1 MALPGISITEADGK
15 IFLRA
20 QPNPD
25 RGPLGSGDI
34 AALLKETGYAGC
46 AFDEVAI
53 VAATESCNT
62 RQEPFLVQLGQRH
75 DARVDVT
82 IAADDMSAEVTITDA
97 QGGKQVSHEDLI
109 ESLRASGIV
118 SGIDEAVAQSVCQAS
133 GLRTVPIARGA
144 VPQDGTDAVFEEL
157 VPDIADR
164 APKLDECGL
173 IDYREHGAIV
183 VVHAGTVLMR
193 RHPATAG
200 VDGYTVR
207 GRVLPAR
214 PGRDEPFAAQLPGT
228 QRSANDPNV
237 LEAAVTGQPVK
248 VDNGLVVEQ
257 VLKVADV
264 NMATGNIHF
273 DGSVEV
279 TGDVLQGMKVD
290 ATGDI
295 FLSGMVDGG
304 ILNAGGNISIVGGV
318 IAHAKVH
325 ATGSVTARFGQSA
338 EIHAGTVLALTEM
351 ALDCDLLSLNQIV
364 VGSANPSRGRLVGGS
379 ATAMMLVSVP
389 LLGSSKAGITKIV
402 VGTNPDLTAK
412 YTALEKRIEQEKAN
426 EEALEKLI
434 KQMIALKDPKG
445 LLPRLKASRQHAMQV
460 WGQSLLE
467 KKELEQQ
474 IALTMTAKVSIGV
487 AVEGAVDLCIGSQW
501 ARLRRE
507 FSSGTFSMDITNHV
521 VVFTDVSG
529 ASEILR

>member
-1 MALPGISITEADGK
+1 MTLPGISITEADGK

-25 RGPLGSGDI
+25 RGPLDSGAI
-34 AALLKETGYAGC
+34 AALLKETGHAGC
-46 AFDEVAI
+46 AFDEIAI
-53 VAATESCNT
+53 AAATESCNT
-62 RQEPFLVQLGQRH
+62 RLEPFLVQLGERH
-75 DARVDVT
+75 DAKVAVA
-82 IAADDMSAEVTITDA
+82 ISADDMSAEVTITDA
-97 QGGKQVSHEDLI
+97 QGGKEISVEGLI
-109 ESLRASGIV
+109 ESLRAAGVV
-118 SGIDEAVAQSVCQAS
+118 SGIDEAVALSVCQAS

-144 VPQDGTDAVFEEL
+144 APQDGIDAIFEEL
-157 VPDIADR
+157 IPDITDR
-164 APKLDECGL
+164 APKLDESGL
-173 IDYREHGAIV
+173 IDYREHGAII

-193 RHPATAG
+193 RHPATTG

-207 GRVLPAR
+207 GRILSAR
-214 PGRDEPFAAQLPGT
+214 PGRDEPFAAQLSGT

-248 VDNGLVVEQ
+248 VNNGLVVEQ

-273 DGSVEV
+273 NGSVEV
-279 TGDVLQGMKVD
+279 TGDVLQGMKID

-295 FLSGMVDGG
+295 FVSGMVDGG
-304 ILNAGGNISIVGGV
+304 FLNAGGHISIVGGV

-338 EIHAGTVLALTEM
+338 QIYAGTVLSLTEM
-351 ALDCDLLSLNQIV
+351 ALDCDLTSLNQIV
-364 VGSANPSRGRLVGGS
+364 VGSANPGRGRLVGGS
-379 ATAMMLVSVP
+379 ATATMLLSVP
-389 LLGSSKAGITKIV
+389 LLGSQKAGVTKIV
-402 VGTNPDLTAK
+402 VGTNPDLAAK
-412 YTALEKRIEQEKAN
+412 YAALEKRIDQEKAN

-434 KQMIALKDPKG
+434 KQMVSLKDPKG

-467 KKELEQQ
+467 KKELEQL

-487 AVEGAVDLCIGSQW
+487 AVEGAVDLCIGAQI

-507 FSSGTFSMDITNHV
+507 FSSGTFSLGIANHV
-521 VVFTDVSG
+521 VEFSDGLGNSD
-529 ASEILR
+529 IIR